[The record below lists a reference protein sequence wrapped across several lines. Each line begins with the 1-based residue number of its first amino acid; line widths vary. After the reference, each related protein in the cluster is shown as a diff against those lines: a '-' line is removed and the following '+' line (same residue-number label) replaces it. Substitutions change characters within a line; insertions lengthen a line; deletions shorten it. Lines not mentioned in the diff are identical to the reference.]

1 VAKLTDDMLEFAE
14 EVQEIFILDENGE
27 KLLAGDNDRRFFEA
41 SWVHKYQGKYYFSYS
56 TGDTHFLCYGIGD
69 NPYGC
74 LPTQDE
80 L

>member
-56 TGDTHFLCYGIGD
+56 TGDTFLV
-69 NPYGC
+69 
-74 LPTQDE
+74 LWHWR
-80 L
+80 